1 MIRSEVEAE
10 NVLLA
15 LENPEIT
22 ELFWNQQRVISPVEG
37 YYTDHQ
43 IRTRKLGRLQKGE
56 NLLEARI
63 SYHSKVNIE
72 NMYLLGD
79 FGVAVTG
86 SRVMITAPVKELA
99 FGDICGQGLAFYG
112 GNLVY
117 RMEIEV
123 PEEADLVIRT
133 TKFRYPLIQV
143 SLKKDEECTVRKIFK
158 SPYEAVFKNVHKGK
172 LYSGVSCIW

>member
-22 ELFWNQQRVISPVEG
+22 ELFWNQPRVSSPVEG

-86 SRVMITAPVKELA
+86 SRAMITAPVKELA

-112 GNLVY
+112 G
-117 RMEIEV
+117 
-123 PEEADLVIRT
+123 
-133 TKFRYPLIQV
+133 
-143 SLKKDEECTVRKIFK
+143 
-158 SPYEAVFKNVHKGK
+158 K
-172 LYSGVSCIW
+172 LGI